1 MMLKRILVLVLIG
14 ALPFVAVQFASV
26 FFYAWAFEDFV
37 KDEVKFTPMREPAE
51 RVHLVEHILTQ
62 AQPYRLAVDPGN
74 VAVERHT
81 DRTSG
86 ITTLQ
91 VNVSYISSVDLYYF
105 TYHLR
110 RNLLAKTTY

>member
-1 MMLKRILVLVLIG
+1 MNLKRIFTVVLIG
-14 ALPFVAVQFASV
+14 ALFFVGVQFAAV

-51 RVHLVEHILTQ
+51 RVHLVEHILNQ
-62 AQPYRLAVDPGN
+62 AQSYSLAVDPGD
-74 VAVERHT
+74 VAVEKHT
-81 DRTSG
+81 DTNSG

-91 VNVSYISSVDLYYF
+91 VNVSYMSPVDLYYF